1 MALQDN
7 LNTALSSIGKIVK
20 VPGREGGDDTY
31 FTESGVYVQ
40 KVGENRYRVPILGNI
55 DSDGKPG
62 RGAFMAEVDDN
73 GNVVRQPYYQNTTNQ
88 DWSGLAAF
96 VLTAAGAMAASG
108 AFGGAAAGSGA
119 GAGTGAAITQSAISS
134 LGAGATAA
142 DVAAAVAQVAAGGSI
157 PAGFLSA
164 LAKVPATTLAA
175 LPTVAKSF
183 LSSVVPGLFAPDG
196 SLNTGKLASLAAGA
210 VGIAGA
216 MSGIDQLKDQGTK
229 AQAAYN
235 DLGTGMFNDYNALG
249 QNILG
254 LYSGTGDYLKGEYG
268 KLGTDTRGQ
277 FSALGS
283 IAETKR
289 TNLGAEGKGLF
300 DTLGQDTYDKYAG
313 LAGKYGQKYL
323 NVANDIKNNFTD
335 FTPWS
340 LKTTIG
346 SSDGKSYSLN
356 PGQQNVVDNA
366 TQTASGAF
374 GAANDLNLA
383 DLRNQEYNLMEQ
395 TYAPKDQADRVNLEA
410 RMLAQGRLGMNYGDR
425 GSAPEL
431 IALNEGIKQ
440 RNLQSYLTADD
451 NAMKRY
457 QALVGSG
464 VSASGVPLAYDTQG
478 LKTLQSGVDF
488 GNTQFG
494 NELRGTQTWA
504 DQANKAIGA
513 EQGLETT
520 GVQGML
526 SNRGQGINFYTGQKA
541 QGIGENIN
549 QSAHGIDLY
558 DRNLGQGLSIQG
570 NFAQRGIQAAGDYA
584 DKGLAGKYQ
593 NMAKGIAAKLGSEQ
607 KALEALIKLYN
618 GITGMNLTSSS
629 AGGDPTKVIAGITK
643 ALKDQG
649 VPDNVINEYI
659 MNNTDPMNT
668 GGIFEPNYSSEDLM
682 SMFQ

>member
-1 MALQDN
+1 MALQDQ
-7 LNTALSSIGKIVK
+7 LNQATQSIGKIVK
-20 VPGREGGDDTY
+20 EPGREGGDDRF
-31 FTESGVYVQ
+31 FTESGAWAE
-40 KVGENRYRVPILGNI
+40 KVGNNRYRVAILGNI
-55 DSDGKPG
+55 DANGTPG
-62 RGAFMAEVDDN
+62 RGAYMVEVDGN
-73 GNVVRQPYYQNTTNQ
+73 GNVVRQPYYQPTTNN
-88 DWSGLAAF
+88 DWTGLAAF
-96 VLTAAGAMAASG
+96 VLTAAGGMMASG
-108 AFGGAAAGSGA
+108 AFGGAAAGGVGA
-119 GAGTGAAITQSAISS
+119 SDLAGIGLGGGVTTGEAALGSYVLPATSAAAISAATGIPVAT
-134 LGAGATAA
+134 LTAPGALA
-142 DVAAAVAQVAAGGSI
+142 
-157 PAGFLSA
+157 A
-164 LAKVPATTLAA
+164 LAKSAPAVLSGIKSLLPPEIQGSIGSLLAGGIGLA
-175 LPTVAKSF
+175 GAYSAIDSLKNQGTVAQ
-183 LSSVVPGLFAPDG
+183 
-196 SLNTGKLASLAAGA
+196 N
-210 VGIAGA
+210 
-216 MSGIDQLKDQGTK
+216 
-229 AQAAYN
+229 AYN

-254 LYSGTGDYLKGEYG
+254 LYSGAGDYLKGEYG

-300 DTLGQDTYDKYAG
+300 DILGQDTYDKYAG
-313 LAGKYGQKYL
+313 LAGKYGEKYL

-346 SSDGKSYSLN
+346 SSDGKNYTLN
-356 PGQQNVVDNA
+356 PDQQAVVDNS

-374 GAANDLNLA
+374 GAADSLDLAN
-383 DLRNQEYNLMEQ
+383 LRNQEYNLMEQ
-395 TYAPKDQADRVNLEA
+395 TYAPKDEADRVALEN
-410 RMLAQGRLGMNYGDR
+410 RMRAQGRLGLNYGTY
-425 GSAPEL
+425 GSTPEQ
-431 IALNEGIKQ
+431 IALEEAIKR

-457 QALVGSG
+457 QGLISSG
-464 VSASGVPLAYDTQG
+464 VSAAGVPLQYDTQG

-520 GVQGML
+520 GLQGML
-526 SNRGQGINFYTGQKA
+526 SNRNQGINFYTGQKA
-541 QGIGENIN
+541 HGIGENIG

-558 DRNLGQGLSIQG
+558 NQNLGQGLSTQS

-618 GITGMNLTSSS
+618 GITGMNLTSSA
-629 AGGDPTKVIAGITK
+629 AGGNPANVIAGITK

-649 VPDNVINEYI
+649 VSDNVIEEYI
-659 MNNTDPMNT
+659 LNNTDPMNT

>member
-31 FTESGVYVQ
+31 FTESGAYVE
-40 KVGENRYRVPILGNI
+40 KVGDNQYRVPILGNV
-55 DSDGKPG
+55 DADGTPG
-62 RGAFMAEVDDN
+62 RGAFMVEVDQN
-73 GNVVRQPYYQNTTNQ
+73 GKVLRQPYYQQTTNN

-96 VLTAAGAMAASG
+96 ILTATGAMAASG
-108 AFGGAAAGSGA
+108 AFGGAAAG
-119 GAGTGAAITQSAISS
+119 AGTGAGATIAESAISA
-134 LGAGATAA
+134 LGPGATAA
-142 DVAAAVAQVAAGGSI
+142 DVAATVAQVAAGGSV
-157 PAGFLSA
+157 PAGFWTALS
-164 LAKVPATTLAA
+164 KVPAATLAA
-175 LPTVAKSF
+175 IPAAAKTF
-183 LSSVVPGLFAPDG
+183 LSSVAPGLFAPDG
-196 SLNTGKLASLAAGA
+196 SLNTGKLGSLAAGA

-254 LYSGTGDYLKGEYG
+254 LYSGAGDYLKGEYG

-289 TNLGAEGKGLF
+289 TNLGTEGKGLF
-300 DTLGQDTYDKYAG
+300 DILGQDTYDKYAG
-313 LAGKYGQKYL
+313 LAGKYGEKYL

-346 SSDGKSYSLN
+346 SSDGKNYTLN
-356 PGQQNVVDNA
+356 PDQQAVVDNS

-374 GAANDLNLA
+374 GAANSLDLAN
-383 DLRNQEYNLMEQ
+383 LRNQEYNLMEQ
-395 TYAPKDQADRVNLEA
+395 TYAPKDEADRVALEN
-410 RMLAQGRLGMNYGDR
+410 RMRAQGRLGLNYGTY
-425 GSAPEL
+425 GSTPEQ
-431 IALNEGIKQ
+431 IALEEAIKR

-457 QALVGSG
+457 QGLISSG
-464 VSASGVPLAYDTQG
+464 VSAAGVPLQYDTQG

-520 GVQGML
+520 GLQGML
-526 SNRGQGINFYTGQKA
+526 SNRNQGINFYTGQKA
-541 QGIGENIN
+541 QGIGENIG

-558 DRNLGQGLSIQG
+558 NQNLGQGLSTQG

-629 AGGDPTKVIAGITK
+629 AGGNPANVIAGITK

-659 MNNTDPMNT
+659 LNNTDPMNT

>member
-1 MALQDN
+1 MAFKDILEQAAAN
-7 LNTALSSIGKIVK
+7 VGPITV
-20 VPGREGGDDTY
+20 VRGREGGDDTY
-31 FTESGVYVQ
+31 FTSSGVPVE
-40 KVGENRYRVPILGNI
+40 KVGENRYRVPIVNNV
-55 DSDGKPG
+55 DQDGTPG
-62 RGAFMAEVDDN
+62 RGAWKAEYDQN
-73 GNVVRQPYYQNTTNQ
+73 GKLVREPFYQNTTNA
-88 DWSGLAAF
+88 DWTGLAMF
-96 VLTAAGAMAASG
+96 T
-108 AFGGAAAGSGA
+108 
-119 GAGTGAAITQSAISS
+119 
-134 LGAGATAA
+134 
-142 DVAAAVAQVAAGGSI
+142 
-157 PAGFLSA
+157 
-164 LAKVPATTLAA
+164 
-175 LPTVAKSF
+175 
-183 LSSVVPGLFAPDG
+183 
-196 SLNTGKLASLAAGA
+196 LASLAAAYGM
-210 VGIAGA
+210 GGDPSSAGA
-216 MSGIDQLKDQGTK
+216 ETALGEVGAGGGASGGMFTAPITNSPVAAFGPGATPQTVLNTITSGGMTPSAVASLVSSLPTELKTGLMAIAPKLFNADGSFNPASLAGLASGAISITGALSGIDQLKDQGTR
-229 AQAAYN
+229 AQTAYN

-254 LYSGTGDYLKGEYG
+254 LYSGAGDYLKGEYG

-300 DTLGQDTYDKYAG
+300 DILGQDTYDKYAG

-323 NVANDIKNNFTD
+323 NVANDIKDNFTD

-346 SSDGKSYSLN
+346 SSNGKEYTLN
-356 PGQQNVVDNA
+356 PGQQNIVDNA
-366 TQTASGAF
+366 TKTASGAF
-374 GAANDLNLA
+374 GAANDLNLT

-395 TYAPKDQADRVNLEA
+395 TYAPKDQADRINLEA

-457 QALVGSG
+457 QALVSSG
-464 VSASGVPLAYDTQG
+464 VSASGVPLTYDTQG

-494 NELRGTQTWA
+494 NELRGTQVWA
-504 DQANKAIGA
+504 DQTNKAIGA

-520 GVQGML
+520 GLQGML
-526 SNRGQGINFYTGQKA
+526 SSRGQGINFYTGQKA
-541 QGIGENIN
+541 QGIGDNIN

-558 DRNLGQGLSIQG
+558 DKNLGQGLSTQG

-629 AGGDPTKVIAGITK
+629 AGGDPTKVIRAITNV
-643 ALKDQG
+643 LKDQG
-649 VPDNVINEYI
+649 VPDSVIEEYI
-659 MNNTDPMNT
+659 QNNPVMRGPDMTDVGT
-668 GGIFEPNYSSEDLM
+668 F
-682 SMFQ
+682 F